1 MNWYLVDE
9 RTAGGVDIFE
19 EKLNATNKMEA
30 IREATR
36 EWYVFGFKIW
46 RDTYKSTIFRV

>member
-1 MNWYLVDE
+1 MIIV
-9 RTAGGVDIFE
+9 
-19 EKLNATNKMEA
+19 NKELLE
-30 IREATR
+30 IRKVQKEATR